1 MGFDRWKKR
10 LSGLGAKRP
19 SSQSFNYSSAPS
31 PRDTSQQNFLSPN
44 NGPHPAAAGNPPSP
58 SLRYVA
64 GPAPIPIAW
73 PLTYAVYPE
82 EGVQALIFYHKIKSV
97 ISGEMDCWTYISK
110 GLAQVG
116 QKEIVFT
123 IRRRAGE
130 REDHL
135 PIAPFQWMKFVYSA
149 AKDGQRVEEF
159 QRTEF
164 HSPSFLDRSDFQWIV
179 YCPAHP
185 ITNIPASYFPTEWLQ
200 VIPLTAPE
208 AEVAQKYGI
217 MRALGHLGAQ
227 ERWFPFPP
235 WINRD
240 RQPCITMASMAGSV
254 KDSIPLVVVR
264 GISALK
270 RGMEIVLHVPRE
282 SAFHLKHALTQFQLE
297 HVFALDSYHYK
308 DADSGLLWSNTDVQP
323 RGYAAGTS
331 NTCMNLNYF
340 TFCPCQE
347 KNELKMVEDGF
358 IFMITNYTWASLRQ
372 YIDQSTSTGIALP
385 SGLHFILEFEQS
397 PSAQRAAPSPGPLAT
412 MPPPTTSRPGTRFV
426 EYTPENPVP
435 ESQKPYHVHCDHI
448 VLLDNNV
455 TAAGDLDKL
464 TNYIKS
470 IEKVL
475 DATVPKTIPPSA
487 IGGGKLLIEADVG
500 GPDRDDLLSREWV
513 KVSFSPPPLEA
524 LPMPQIYYGV
534 SRVPKPDIVPR
545 TKFSLAFN
553 VWGFRGPWS

>member
-200 VIPLTAPE
+200 VIPLIAPE

-358 IFMITNYTWASLRQ
+358 ICKLLQ
-372 YIDQSTSTGIALP
+372 ALNF
-385 SGLHFILEFEQS
+385 SYQ
-397 PSAQRAAPSPGPLAT
+397 ALACAKYVLL
-412 MPPPTTSRPGTRFV
+412 TSRQA
-426 EYTPENPVP
+426 N
-435 ESQKPYHVHCDHI
+435 S
-448 VLLDNNV
+448 
-455 TAAGDLDKL
+455 
-464 TNYIKS
+464 
-470 IEKVL
+470 
-475 DATVPKTIPPSA
+475 
-487 IGGGKLLIEADVG
+487 
-500 GPDRDDLLSREWV
+500 
-513 KVSFSPPPLEA
+513 
-524 LPMPQIYYGV
+524 
-534 SRVPKPDIVPR
+534 
-545 TKFSLAFN
+545 
-553 VWGFRGPWS
+553 